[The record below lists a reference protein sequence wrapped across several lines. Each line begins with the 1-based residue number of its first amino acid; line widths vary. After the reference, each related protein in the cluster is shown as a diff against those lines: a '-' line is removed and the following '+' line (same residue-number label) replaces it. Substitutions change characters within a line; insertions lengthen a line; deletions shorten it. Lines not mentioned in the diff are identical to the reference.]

1 MIKSIKAS
9 KLVVIALTIT
19 AIVLTSTTVAVLT
32 VNQNVSSSGT
42 VSTSPNIGVY
52 SDSGCTQ
59 SLTTINWGTVD
70 PGASET
76 QTIYVKNT
84 GTASMTLAMSVTNWN
99 PAGASTYMALTWNRQ
114 DTELSPGQST
124 AATLTLT
131 VNSGITGITNFS
143 NSITIS
149 GTG

>member
-9 KLVVIALTIT
+9 KFVVIALTIT

-59 SLTTINWGTVD
+59 NLTTITWGTVA
-70 PGASET
+70 PGASTT

-84 GTASMTLAMSVTNWN
+84 GTATMTLGLSVTNWN
-99 PAGASTYMALTWNRQ
+99 PAGASAHMTVTWNRQ
-114 DTELSPGQST
+114 NTQLSPGQST
-124 AATLTLT
+124 AAILTLT
-131 VNSGITGITNFS
+131 VDSGIADITNFS